1 MMVMKYAFELYISK
15 DAITKGDFEKFYS
28 SVTSYIGFLASVRF
42 HIKLDNNNVRYFVE
56 ADKDL
61 SALSSSLEFG
71 VMQPVDSAVIE
82 QPKDAK
88 RESFVNFVSGGNLLD
103 LQEKLSVKRNKN
115 LEHFVCDATRLT
127 NSKSKIDI
135 KLFFKNAANEWSVA
149 KKMGLNFPAH
159 LFAIDF
165 KTANTFMK
173 KETPK
178 YLNIE
183 KSLHMFLPE
192 NVNALLEVDTFPYFP
207 KPYYVNLPAF
217 EFDKHSLIV
226 GASGSGKS
234 KFIQLF
240 IDRLQLLPNSY
251 DYKVVVIDP
260 HASLAEDLQSIDN
273 SKVFDFSSDSAE
285 LFAGAEAD
293 LTAAT
298 ELTTTLIKDLI
309 GPGAFNARTERV
321 VRFTLYVLFAAQTMS
336 MGMMKRFLTEVDLR
350 QQLLNHVDGHIP
362 QNISHFFATDFN
374 EIRTKYYNEAILPV
388 VSIVD
393 ELELQP
399 TLMGEEGASLI
410 KAIDDNFLTVFSL
423 NKVSMGEKVVKTV
436 AGLLIQQIFLLA
448 QSRAFGQKV
457 ILFIDEV
464 SVVQNP
470 ALAQILSE
478 ARKFNLFVVLTQQYL
493 TQVDKELKDSIFA
506 NTYNYFCF
514 RVSEEDAEQ
523 LVGNLPMELQKDML
537 IEAKEKGISEETV
550 KVRILT
556 ELNPRECIV
565 RVASGG
571 QVLPCFKAKTID
583 ITSNKTSADKHTP
596 KPYKGQ
602 TIDVAKFVES
612 KEKVPLPTVEPKL
625 QTDTAKSD
633 LAPKKVEKPYREP
646 TLEPSANP
654 ELGTFEQ
661 PTNDTA
667 ASRNDRQTL
676 PPFVIG
682 MDFKKVPANRTALD
696 SIMNHASSKDED
708 SKLKGE
714 RK

>member
-1 MMVMKYAFELYISK
+1 MKHAFELYINK
-15 DAITKGDFEKFYS
+15 EVITAEEFNEFYAS
-28 SVTSYIGFLASVRF
+28 ITNYIGLLAKVRF
-42 HIKLDNNNVRYFVE
+42 HIMLADNHVRYFVE

-61 SALSSSLEFG
+61 SALSSSITFG
-71 VMQPVDSAVIE
+71 VLQPVDNSEVA
-82 QPKDAK
+82 PPTKAT
-88 RESFVNFVSGGNLLD
+88 RESFVNFVKGGSLLD
-103 LQEKLSVKRNKN
+103 LQEKISVKRGKR

-127 NSKSKIDI
+127 NTKSKIDL
-135 KLFFKNAANEWSVA
+135 KMYFKNAGNQWSVA
-149 KKMGLNFPAH
+149 KKIGLQFPAH
-159 LFAIDF
+159 LFAFDF

-192 NVNALLEVDTFPYFP
+192 NTNALLEVDTFPYFP
-207 KPYYVNLPAF
+207 KPYYINLSAF

-240 IDRLQLLPNSY
+240 VDRLQKLPNNY

-260 HASLAEDLQSIDN
+260 HASLAEDLQSIGN
-273 SKVFDFSSDSAE
+273 SKIFDFHSDSAE

-293 LTAAT
+293 ITAAT
-298 ELTTTLIKDLI
+298 ELTATLIKDLI
-309 GPGAFNARTERV
+309 GEGAYNARTERV
-321 VRFTLYVLFAAQTMS
+321 VRFTLYVLFSAQSMS
-336 MGMMKRFLTEVDLR
+336 MGMMKRFLTEVELR
-350 QQLLNHVDGHIP
+350 QQMLNHVDGHIP

-374 EIRTKYYNEAILPV
+374 EIRTAHYTDALLPII
-388 VSIVD
+388 SIVD

-399 TLMGEEGASLI
+399 TLMGEEGASLS
-410 KAIDDNFLTVFSL
+410 KAINENFMTVFSL

-448 QSRAFGQKV
+448 QSRAFSQKV

-493 TQVDKELKDSIFA
+493 NQVDKALKDSIFA
-506 NTYNYFCF
+506 NISNYFCF

-537 IEAKEKGISEETV
+537 VDAKDKGLKEETV

-556 ELNPRECIV
+556 ELHPRECIV
-565 RVASGG
+565 RVASNG

-583 ITSNKTSADKHTP
+583 IGNERPNSKTEKPKEYKGKVVDIEKFIENRNKTAELPKIEKNIPEPIKLVPKQAPP
-596 KPYKGQ
+596 KP
-602 TIDVAKFVES
+602 VS
-612 KEKVPLPTVEPKL
+612 
-625 QTDTAKSD
+625 
-633 LAPKKVEKPYREP
+633 
-646 TLEPSANP
+646 P
-654 ELGTFEQ
+654 EFKNFDSETEGDKQLRS
-661 PTNDTA
+661 N
-667 ASRNDRQTL
+667 L
-676 PPFVIG
+676 PPFLIG
-682 MDFKKVPANRTALD
+682 MDFKKIPHNRTPLD
-696 SIMNHASSKDED
+696 SILNQVSTKDED
-708 SKLKGE
+708 SKFKGE
-714 RK
+714 QK